1 MNPHHIWINVG
12 RSLSHEVQ
20 GALPDICS
28 EFGRKGCK
36 IILLAEDKYVRNAL
50 QLPPCAGVQCLMYD
64 LMPQD
69 PDKPDNKVAASLP
82 FGF

>member
-12 RSLSHEVQ
+12 RSLSHKVQ

-36 IILLAEDKYVRNAL
+36 IILVTVRFLVFFRA
-50 QLPPCAGVQCLMYD
+50 V
-64 LMPQD
+64 
-69 PDKPDNKVAASLP
+69 
-82 FGF
+82 